1 MTPLPERG
9 LYAVTDNSLST
20 RGRLMVA
27 VEDAIRGG
35 AAIVQYRDKGTDAE
49 RRGEE
54 ARALLAVCRSRKAPL
69 IINDDV
75 ELAKAIGADGVHIG
89 RRDLPL
95 ALARRRLGGE
105 AIIGVSCYD
114 SLDNAERAQRDG
126 ADYVAFGRFFPSQ
139 TKPHATPVTTAQ
151 LQRFRRRIRLP
162 IAAIGGVI
170 PENGASLIAAGA
182 DFLAVSHGVFGQP
195 DAEIAAR
202 KYAALFT

>member
-9 LYAVTDNSLST
+9 LYAVTDNSLFT
-20 RGRLMVA
+20 RGRLMGA

-35 AAIVQYRDKGTDAE
+35 AAIVQYRDKGTDTE

-54 ARALLAVCRSRKAPL
+54 ARALLAVCRSRKASF

-139 TKPHATPVTTAQ
+139 TKPHATPVTTVQ
-151 LQRFRRRIRLP
+151 LQGFRRRIRLP
-162 IAAIGGVI
+162 IVAIGGVT

-202 KYAALFT
+202 KYAELFT

>member
-1 MTPLPERG
+1 MG
-9 LYAVTDNSLST
+9 
-20 RGRLMVA
+20 A

-35 AAIVQYRDKGTDAE
+35 AAIVQYRDKGTDTE

-54 ARALLAVCRSRKAPL
+54 ARALLAVCRSRKASF

-139 TKPHATPVTTAQ
+139 TKPHATPVTTVQ
-151 LQRFRRRIRLP
+151 LQGFRRRIRLP
-162 IAAIGGVI
+162 IVAIGGVT

-202 KYAALFT
+202 KYAELFT

>member
-1 MTPLPERG
+1 MG
-9 LYAVTDNSLST
+9 
-20 RGRLMVA
+20 A

-95 ALARRRLGGE
+95 ALARRRLGGG

-139 TKPHATPVTTAQ
+139 TKPHATPVTTAR
-151 LQRFRRRIRLP
+151 LQGFRRRIRLP

-170 PENGASLIAAGA
+170 PENGASLITAGA

-202 KYAALFT
+202 KYAELFT